1 MERTTITI
9 EIKQE
14 VSIFLVWLVSGIVFV
29 SVAFFIPSPSME
41 LWPQFYAAGIAAIMY
56 LIALLIYA
64 VRKPVSMKARVI
76 AIACFVIILGTIIS
90 LSIIADVRTQRQAQF
105 MIKSWSMNERHKMIN
120 IMTQSFL
127 KTLQVFHQ
135 QGSVKK
141 ETLAQVFQKL
151 NDNASVGSNINKKP
165 DYKGDS
171 LKTYIQVLKP
181 DRVEL
186 VSQEVYYKGRNQQF
200 INYNGQKGMIQ
211 ERCILTARGITYE
224 SEN

>member
-1 MERTTITI
+1 M
-9 EIKQE
+9 
-14 VSIFLVWLVSGIVFV
+14 
-29 SVAFFIPSPSME
+29 
-41 LWPQFYAAGIAAIMY
+41 
-56 LIALLIYA
+56 
-64 VRKPVSMKARVI
+64 
-76 AIACFVIILGTIIS
+76 ILGAILS
-90 LSIIADVRTQRQAQF
+90 LSIISDVRTQRQAQY
-105 MIKSWSMNERHKMIN
+105 MVKSWSILERHKMIN
-120 IMTQSFL
+120 IMTKPFL
-127 KTLQVFHQ
+127 KTFEVYHQ

-151 NDNASVGSNINKKP
+151 TDNASVGSNINKKP

-211 ERCILTARGITYE
+211 ERCILTVRGITYE